1 MDHSLPSTAPSKFKF
16 LYQTPDPIST
26 LAWPFPTRE
35 TLHQVPNIRRT
46 LKRNDTTCIYL
57 LTLPYEFPSDF
68 LWRMACTLPE
78 TPRTEGPPRPRHLHP
93 GTVDEPREANGSARG
108 GGGRPEGPWPVEEA
122 FEPMERWLLGGDTK
136 VNEQKGK
143 SLFACQIRT
152 RRMMRA

>member
-1 MDHSLPSTAPSKFKF
+1 MDNSLPSTAPSKFKF

-108 GGGRPEGPWPVEEA
+108 GGGGPRGHGLWKRPSSRWKGGFWGGIPRSMNKKGSPCLPAKFGPGE
-122 FEPMERWLLGGDTK
+122 
-136 VNEQKGK
+136 
-143 SLFACQIRT
+143 
-152 RRMMRA
+152 